1 MACAYSINPQT
12 QSNPTVLKAY
22 PIDSSSPIP
31 TRGQTTSKHIDELFS
46 PMACDYSND
55 PHRHNIT
62 PSAITNPTVLK
73 AYPIDSSSPIPTRG
87 QTTSK
92 HIDETLFSNDMRL
105 QQRSSQTQYNPL
117 CN

>member
-1 MACAYSINPQT
+1 MALRQT
-12 QSNPTVLKAY
+12 LPHSNFKALCLQTY
-22 PIDSSSPIP
+22 LGE
-31 TRGQTTSKHIDELFS
+31 TYLVGYRGNKQIQLCSKHIL
-46 PMACDYSND
+46 
-55 PHRHNIT
+55 
-62 PSAITNPTVLK
+62 
-73 AYPIDSSSPIPTRG
+73 IDSSSPIPTRG

>member
-1 MACAYSINPQT
+1 MRDFSFFFDICWFFLLEKRM
-12 QSNPTVLKAY
+12 PTSLA
-22 PIDSSSPIP
+22 IP
-31 TRGQTTSKHIDELFS
+31 S
-46 PMACDYSND
+46 
-55 PHRHNIT
+55 
-62 PSAITNPTVLK
+62 NPTVLK

-117 CN
+117 YN